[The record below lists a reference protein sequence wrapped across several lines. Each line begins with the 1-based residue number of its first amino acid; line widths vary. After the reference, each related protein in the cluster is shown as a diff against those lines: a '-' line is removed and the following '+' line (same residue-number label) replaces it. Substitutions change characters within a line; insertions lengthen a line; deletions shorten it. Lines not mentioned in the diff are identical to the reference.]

1 MAWNHLS
8 SSGWALMS
16 KLLTPGTS
24 VLEQLYAKGVL
35 GCHVVPLEV
44 PV

>member
-1 MAWNHLS
+1 MAWDHLS

-24 VLEQLYAKGVL
+24 VLEQNAKGVL